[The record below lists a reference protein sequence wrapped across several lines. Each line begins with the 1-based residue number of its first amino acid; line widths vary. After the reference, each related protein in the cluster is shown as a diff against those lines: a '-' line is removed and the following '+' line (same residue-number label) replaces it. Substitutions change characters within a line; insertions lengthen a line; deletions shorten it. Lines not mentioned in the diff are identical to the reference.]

1 LQLLR
6 YVVAAG
12 EQYPK
17 QRPQARHLRSVY
29 PLVLY
34 HGERAWRAPASFHDL
49 VAPLPE
55 TLKPYV
61 PQFRYALH
69 DISERTNAE
78 IKGAVLT
85 RLAQLALRYVF
96 TNQPVERLRELLGL
110 IGQVQDQAEATRIL
124 YTLLRYYAQ
133 TNPVL
138 DRQGIAAIV
147 NEIPNGEAIMP
158 TLAEQWEQQGEAKV
172 RLRLIQRKFGPPTDS
187 VRQRIEEADAETLL
201 EWSERILNAESLDA
215 VLH

>member
-1 LQLLR
+1 
-6 YVVAAG
+6 V
-12 EQYPK
+12 
-17 QRPQARHLRSVY
+17 
-29 PLVLY
+29 
-34 HGERAWRAPASFHDL
+34 
-49 VAPLPE
+49 PLPE

-172 RLRLIQRKFGPPTDS
+172 LLRLIQRKFGPPTDS